1 MISGYTTFLR
11 ILSDGRCCGFWV
23 RVGLV
28 RIGGFV
34 FGQEMGHARSGLGE
48 GLVRDGTGRTRP
60 ERGVFSGTWTTR
72 PASPPCPGPVGI
84 RRSHNSPEK
93 RIAQSPVPAGRRLCS
108 GFRVVGGLSFR
119 INDART
125 LMGLVLVWPF
135 VALGMTCFAARTTSF
150 TGAPM
155 VMNAIV
161 WSRVWAAARSEY
173 GEAWGEIGS

>member
-1 MISGYTTFLR
+1 LARKWDTREVDWERVSSATARGGH
-11 ILSDGRCCGFWV
+11 GRN
-23 RVGLV
+23 VGCFRELG
-28 RIGGFV
+28 R
-34 FGQEMGHARSGLGE
+34 HAR
-48 GLVRDGTGRTRP
+48 RRR
-60 ERGVFSGTWTTR
+60 RG
-72 PASPPCPGPVGI
+72 PGPVGI

-161 WSRVWAAARSEY
+161 CSRVWAAARSEY